1 MAERFESVNLG
12 TVKRDW
18 LRQPHALSATTAS
31 SEPPNGPPKSCFSC
45 GALDHFK
52 KYCPKNLKTKG
63 TKPSTQEKTPAVC
76 KNFNRFKKA
85 PCERANNTCSQGRV
99 HKCSVCHKLACK
111 PLRHSQVQVN
121 QVGVSDPVKALT
133 EQVQSLASRLNSIDS
148 AQSETE
154 KASTSPDATQSSTS
168 TSVPVFGLPAVSD
181 VSSQLQN
188 CLNLSQ
194 KNILWCK
201 VESGGIP
208 IPLPIDSC
216 CSVSL
221 VSQAHAMNVSKNCPN
236 LNYEALANPIPVS
249 VASPQ
254 VMLQAVGIIPI
265 HSGPGAE
272 SVFKM
277 LVVPNL
283 TLPILF
289 GESHL
294 HQTDALVDDGKKQ
307 VHFCHPN
314 MNFIVQCRND
324 NPANSFP
331 FPSNNSTNSGS
342 A

>member
-1 MAERFESVNLG
+1 MVQCFESVNLG

-18 LRQPHALSATTAS
+18 LLQPHAFPTTAS
-31 SEPPNGPPKSCFSC
+31 SEPPNGPPRACFSF

-63 TKPSTQEKTPAVC
+63 IKPSTQEKTPAVC

-111 PLRHSQVQVN
+111 ASRHSQVQVN
-121 QVGVSDPVKALT
+121 QVGVSDPVKVLT

-148 AQSETE
+148 VQSKTE
-154 KASTSPDATQSSTS
+154 KASTSSDATQSSTSSS

-194 KNILWCK
+194 KNILWCR

-221 VSQAHAMNVSKNCPN
+221 VLQAHAMNVSKNCPN
-236 LNYEALANPIPVS
+236 LNFEALANPIPVS

-254 VMLQAVGIIPI
+254 V
-265 HSGPGAE
+265 
-272 SVFKM
+272 
-277 LVVPNL
+277 
-283 TLPILF
+283 
-289 GESHL
+289 
-294 HQTDALVDDGKKQ
+294 
-307 VHFCHPN
+307 
-314 MNFIVQCRND
+314 
-324 NPANSFP
+324 NS
-331 FPSNNSTNSGS
+331 
-342 A
+342 

>member
-1 MAERFESVNLG
+1 M
-12 TVKRDW
+12 
-18 LRQPHALSATTAS
+18 
-31 SEPPNGPPKSCFSC
+31 
-45 GALDHFK
+45 
-52 KYCPKNLKTKG
+52 
-63 TKPSTQEKTPAVC
+63 C
-76 KNFNRFKKA
+76 KNFNRSKKA

-111 PLRHSQVQVN
+111 ALRHSQVQVN

-148 AQSETE
+148 AQSKTE
-154 KASTSPDATQSSTS
+154 KASTSPDATQNSTS

-216 CSVSL
+216 CP
-221 VSQAHAMNVSKNCPN
+221 VSQAHAMNVSKNYPN

-254 VMLQAVGIIPI
+254 VKLQAVGVMQIPI
-265 HSGPGAE
+265 HWGPGAE
-272 SVFKM
+272 CV
-277 LVVPNL
+277 
-283 TLPILF
+283 
-289 GESHL
+289 
-294 HQTDALVDDGKKQ
+294 
-307 VHFCHPN
+307 
-314 MNFIVQCRND
+314 
-324 NPANSFP
+324 
-331 FPSNNSTNSGS
+331 
-342 A
+342 

>member
-1 MAERFESVNLG
+1 M
-12 TVKRDW
+12 
-18 LRQPHALSATTAS
+18 
-31 SEPPNGPPKSCFSC
+31 
-45 GALDHFK
+45 
-52 KYCPKNLKTKG
+52 
-63 TKPSTQEKTPAVC
+63 C

-85 PCERANNTCSQGRV
+85 PCERANNTCSRDRV

-111 PLRHSQVQVN
+111 ALRHSQVQVN

-148 AQSETE
+148 AQSKTE

-201 VESGGIP
+201 VESDGIP

-236 LNYEALANPIPVS
+236 LNYEALANPIPMP
-249 VASPQ
+249 VASP
-254 VMLQAVGIIPI
+254 
-265 HSGPGAE
+265 
-272 SVFKM
+272 
-277 LVVPNL
+277 
-283 TLPILF
+283 
-289 GESHL
+289 
-294 HQTDALVDDGKKQ
+294 
-307 VHFCHPN
+307 
-314 MNFIVQCRND
+314 
-324 NPANSFP
+324 
-331 FPSNNSTNSGS
+331 
-342 A
+342 